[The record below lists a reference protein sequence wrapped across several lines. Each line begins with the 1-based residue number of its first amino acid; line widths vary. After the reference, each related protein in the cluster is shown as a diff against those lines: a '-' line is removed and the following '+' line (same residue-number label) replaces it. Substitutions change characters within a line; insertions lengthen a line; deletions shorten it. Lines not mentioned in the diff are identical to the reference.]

1 MIINNLLKNR
11 KSKHYGYDVA
21 KGKYCNMMD
30 SGIIDPLKVVKL
42 ALQNAVAVASLMLTT
57 ECMVVN
63 EEDVKGNEEM
73 P

>member
-1 MIINNLLKNR
+1 
-11 KSKHYGYDVA
+11 
-21 KGKYCNMMD
+21 MME

-42 ALQNAVAVASLMLTT
+42 ALQNAVAIASLMLTT

-63 EEDVKGNEEM
+63 EEDVKGNEVM